1 MKKYVVHLCIFVCFV
16 MFCFVY
22 KYSYGLTQRKYL
34 CSQIEYS
41 YYEVETDYY
50 SATLRFGERESYF
63 RRDGI
68 RTQKKQYGV
77 ITVKLFGDIS
87 YATSI
92 AARLNINDNV
102 SLLILEQN
110 PFDQSFMCDIEKVY
124 NSDNILFYIDNI
136 DFQYNQFMCVNND
149 FSTTYDNAIK
159 FGFDKLKPFID
170 QNIDMVECYLTI
182 QKYGETYVWY
192 FYAVG
197 KTEVKFVLFDD
208 KLNVLAMS

>member
-1 MKKYVVHLCIFVCFV
+1 
-16 MFCFVY
+16 
-22 KYSYGLTQRKYL
+22 
-34 CSQIEYS
+34 
-41 YYEVETDYY
+41 
-50 SATLRFGERESYF
+50 
-63 RRDGI
+63 
-68 RTQKKQYGV
+68 
-77 ITVKLFGDIS
+77 
-87 YATSI
+87 
-92 AARLNINDNV
+92 
-102 SLLILEQN
+102 
-110 PFDQSFMCDIEKVY
+110 MCDIEKVY
-124 NSDNILFYIDNI
+124 NSDSIMIYIDNI

-208 KLNVLAMS
+208 KLNVLAMSWLFLDFLLKYALGENHAINTKTNWKSLSRWSCLFK